1 MVAGKAAAPLLLFL
15 LSGRS
20 STALT
25 LVIMTKMQLKRFST
39 LRNGFQS
46 GYPGISLTLI
56 LHNIL
61 AFSTD
66 SEA

>member
-1 MVAGKAAAPLLLFL
+1 M
-15 LSGRS
+15 
-20 STALT
+20 TALT